1 MSIKQAEYSIMEL
14 IVTDFD
20 KDILSTL
27 LFESGCSGIEECSD
41 ERWRIYFAKTLSA
54 RQQELLQ
61 EKLKK
66 LNPSVNSNQL
76 VFSTQPQLDWNGEW
90 KKHIRPL
97 RVTNRIWVAPPWEL
111 PQLKKG
117 EVQLIIDPQMAFGT
131 GSHEST
137 QLMIQAM
144 EKYLLPGARVL
155 DAGTGSGILAILAK
169 KLAAIEVF
177 AFDVEPEA
185 IDNARHNSLLNQEE
199 QIDFRCGNVALIP
212 DNEFDVILAN
222 INRNVL
228 LQLIPGFRE
237 VLRNNGLLIL
247 SGIMLNDMVSLQ
259 QAAAGWSEQLEK
271 FEKNEWIS
279 LVLKKNS

>member
-14 IVTDFD
+14 TVTDFD

-117 EVQLIIDPQMAFGT
+117 EMQLIIDPQMAFGT

-144 EKYLLPGARVL
+144 RGFWMLELVLVSWPFWLKNWQRLRFLL
-155 DAGTGSGILAILAK
+155 SIL
-169 KLAAIEVF
+169 
-177 AFDVEPEA
+177 
-185 IDNARHNSLLNQEE
+185 
-199 QIDFRCGNVALIP
+199 
-212 DNEFDVILAN
+212 
-222 INRNVL
+222 NR
-228 LQLIPGFRE
+228 R
-237 VLRNNGLLIL
+237 LLIMPV
-247 SGIMLNDMVSLQ
+247 I
-259 QAAAGWSEQLEK
+259 
-271 FEKNEWIS
+271 IPC
-279 LVLKKNS
+279 